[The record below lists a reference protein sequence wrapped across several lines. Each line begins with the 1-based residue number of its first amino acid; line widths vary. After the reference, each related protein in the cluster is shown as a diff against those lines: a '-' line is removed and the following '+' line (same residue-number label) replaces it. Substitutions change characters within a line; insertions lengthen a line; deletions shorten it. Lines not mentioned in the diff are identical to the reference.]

1 MEGVCAVS
9 KLIPIVAAAAGLTL
23 VAVAVAPGLLAQTAD
38 LESLRGRVT
47 LEATS
52 PAPDVK
58 KQNTASGRFTRAYR
72 QQPPMIPHRIEQYE
86 IDLKVNQCLRCHD
99 WPYNV
104 EENAPK
110 ISETHYTNR
119 DGIALD
125 RVAGT
130 RWFCL
135 QCHVPQTSTRSLV
148 DNDFK
153 SAAEVD

>member
-58 KQNTASGRFTRAYR
+58 KQNTA
-72 QQPPMIPHRIEQYE
+72 
-86 IDLKVNQCLRCHD
+86 
-99 WPYNV
+99 
-104 EENAPK
+104 AP
-110 ISETHYTNR
+110 
-119 DGIALD
+119 IANS
-125 RVAGT
+125 R
-130 RWFCL
+130 R
-135 QCHVPQTSTRSLV
+135 
-148 DNDFK
+148 
-153 SAAEVD
+153 